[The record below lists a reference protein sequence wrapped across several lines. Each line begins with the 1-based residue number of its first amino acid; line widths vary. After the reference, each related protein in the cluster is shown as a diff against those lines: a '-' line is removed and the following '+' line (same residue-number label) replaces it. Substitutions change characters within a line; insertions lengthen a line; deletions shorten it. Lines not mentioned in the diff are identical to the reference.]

1 MFKIGITGSIGTGKT
16 TIAKAFTMLKLP
28 LFDADYEVKNLLNE
42 KKIINKIKKV
52 WPDTVEYNS
61 INKKKLKKYI
71 FLKDLER
78 TKLENIIHPA
88 LNIKKTFFNK
98 KNKKKL
104 LVVYDIPLI
113 YETKSQKLYDLII
126 LANCSEKNQK
136 ERVLRRDKIDEK
148 LFKKIKNSQFSFK
161 KKMEFN
167 PKLINT
173 DKSRIIVYMEV
184 MIFVLQLLI
193 KLKIKN
199 VTRKKINLRY

>member
-16 TIAKAFTMLKLP
+16 TIAKAFTMLNVP

-42 KKIINKIKKV
+42 RKIIKKIKKQ
-52 WPDTVEYNS
+52 WPDTVEDNS
-61 INKKKLKKYI
+61 INRKKLKTYI

-78 TKLENIIHPA
+78 KKLENIIHPA

-104 LVVYDIPLI
+104 LVVYDVPLI

-126 LANCSEKNQK
+126 VANCNEKIQK
-136 ERVLRRDKIDEK
+136 ERVLKRDKIDEK
-148 LFKKIKNSQFSFK
+148 LFKEIKNSQFSIK
-161 KKMEFN
+161 KKLKFN

-173 DKSRIIVYMEV
+173 DKSRVIVYIEV
-184 MIFVLQLLI
+184 MIFVVQLLI

-199 VTRKKINLRY
+199 VTREKINLRY

>member
-1 MFKIGITGSIGTGKT
+1 
-16 TIAKAFTMLKLP
+16 MLNVP

-42 KKIINKIKKV
+42 RKIIKKIKKQ
-52 WPDTVEYNS
+52 WPDTVEDNS
-61 INKKKLKKYI
+61 INRKKLKTYI

-78 TKLENIIHPA
+78 KKLENIIHPA

-104 LVVYDIPLI
+104 LVVYDVPLI

-126 LANCSEKNQK
+126 VANCNEKIQK
-136 ERVLRRDKIDEK
+136 ERVLKRDKIDEK
-148 LFKKIKNSQFSFK
+148 LFKEIKNSQFSIK
-161 KKMEFN
+161 KKLKFN

-173 DKSRIIVYMEV
+173 DKSRVIVYIEV
-184 MIFVLQLLI
+184 MIFVVQLLI

-199 VTRKKINLRY
+199 VTREKINLRY